1 MVWEE
6 EAEDYG
12 IRAANAAERAL
23 AIDADNAD
31 AAAALVIRRNWLGS
45 WADHERGLRAVLARH
60 PAHPRT
66 RAELGFL
73 FSEAGRWADAL
84 QLFETLAAADQL
96 PARFHELHGT
106 ALAARGR
113 RLDADRFLERAMTRW
128 PGNSMLW
135 AARFEFL
142 LASGRLS
149 EARAMVTERARFE
162 MPNPPLPMDLGL
174 KVATALEPRGSAG
187 DRARAAADVLAA
199 RGSGGIWSPA
209 AARLLVLL
217 GEPRGALDIARA
229 YLVGGTLPGGQTV
242 APPRGKRRSDF
253 LFQSFMAPLRATD
266 GFPALMTAI
275 GLDAYWRQ
283 TRSAPQIIGWR
294 H

>member
-1 MVWEE
+1 
-6 EAEDYG
+6 
-12 IRAANAAERAL
+12 
-23 AIDADNAD
+23 
-31 AAAALVIRRNWLGS
+31 
-45 WADHERGLRAVLARH
+45 
-60 PAHPRT
+60 
-66 RAELGFL
+66 
-73 FSEAGRWADAL
+73 
-84 QLFETLAAADQL
+84 
-96 PARFHELHGT
+96 
-106 ALAARGR
+106 
-113 RLDADRFLERAMTRW
+113 
-128 PGNSMLW
+128 
-135 AARFEFL
+135 
-142 LASGRLS
+142 
-149 EARAMVTERARFE
+149 MVTERARFE
-162 MPNPPLPMDLGL
+162 MPRSPLPMDLGL
-174 KVATALEPRGSAG
+174 KVATALEPRDSAG

-283 TRSAPQIIGWR
+283 TRSAPQIVGWR